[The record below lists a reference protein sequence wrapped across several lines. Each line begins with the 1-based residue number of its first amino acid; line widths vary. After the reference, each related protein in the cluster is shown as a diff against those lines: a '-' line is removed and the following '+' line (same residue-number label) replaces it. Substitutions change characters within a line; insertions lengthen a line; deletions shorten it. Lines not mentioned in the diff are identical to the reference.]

1 MRSATRARLR
11 LLLFAI
17 VVGLGA
23 AVVVDVVTAGG
34 LGSWFARQGVAGPYQ
49 ALGRRIDIGARSLYL
64 DCRGAG
70 APTIVLEAGM
80 GSDSSTWSAVHDR
93 LALTT
98 RTCAY
103 DRAGLGRSDPRG
115 LHTLAESALDL
126 RALLRAAQEPAPY
139 LLVAHS
145 LGGAYAR
152 VFAGSMREEIVGLV
166 MVDTFD
172 PDLQDAWIHPLLG
185 PLRGEYEAELDG
197 LRDLV
202 ARVDSLAWA
211 ASEAEMHS
219 AVLAGLPIEFVTA
232 ARYEPRLDERTN
244 GLIASAWTAARESL
258 SPGRV
263 RHTTVVGA
271 GHYVHLERPEFVIDA
286 VRRMLATW
294 RPDAHPGATGPS
306 PRDS

>member
-1 MRSATRARLR
+1 MRSATRSTLR
-11 LLLFAI
+11 PLLVALLA
-17 VVGLGA
+17 VLVGLGA
-23 AVVVDVVTAGG
+23 AIVVDAVTTGG
-34 LGSWFARQGVAGPYQ
+34 LRSWLARQGVAGPYQ

-70 APTIVLEAGM
+70 TPTIVLEAGM

-126 RALLRAAQEPAPY
+126 QALLRAAREPAPY

-152 VFAGSMREEIVGLV
+152 VFAGSRRDEVVGLV

-172 PDLQDAWIHPLLG
+172 PDLQDPWIHPLLG
-185 PLRGEYEAELDG
+185 PLRAEYEAELDG

-202 ARVDSLAWA
+202 ARVESLDWPASEIEMRA
-211 ASEAEMHS
+211 AS
-219 AVLAGLPIEFVTA
+219 LAGLPIEFVFA
-232 ARYEPRLDERTN
+232 ARYEPRLDEHTN
-244 GLIASAWTAARESL
+244 SVIAATWIAARESL

-263 RHTTVVGA
+263 RHTTAVGA
-271 GHYVHLERPEFVIDA
+271 GHYVHLERPDFVIDA
-286 VRRMLATW
+286 VRRMLA
-294 RPDAHPGATGPS
+294 P
-306 PRDS
+306 

>member
-1 MRSATRARLR
+1 MRSPTRRTLR
-11 LLLFAI
+11 TLLLA
-17 VVGLGA
+17 VLTALMGLSV
-23 AVVVDVVTAGG
+23 AVVVDAFTTGG
-34 LGSWFARQGVAGPYQ
+34 LRSWLARQGVAGPYQ
-49 ALGRRIDIGARSLYL
+49 ALGRRIDIGDRSLYL

-70 APTIVLEAGM
+70 VPTIVLEAGM

-115 LHTLAESALDL
+115 VHTLSESAVDL
-126 RALLRAAQEPAPY
+126 ETLLRAAREPGPY

-152 VFAGSMREEIVGLV
+152 VFAASRRDEVVGLV

-185 PLRGEYEAELDG
+185 PLRAEYEAELDG

-202 ARVDSLAWA
+202 ARVDSLDWA
-211 ASEAEMHS
+211 ASEAEMRVAS
-219 AVLAGLPIEFVTA
+219 LAGLPIEFVFA
-232 ARYEPRLDERTN
+232 ARFEARLDEQTN
-244 GLIASAWTAARESL
+244 SAIAAAWVAARESL

-263 RHTTVVGA
+263 RHTTAVGA
-271 GHYVHLERPEFVIDA
+271 GHYVHLERPDLVIEA
-286 VRRMLATW
+286 VQRMLA
-294 RPDAHPGATGPS
+294 S
-306 PRDS
+306 